1 MTEKNGK
8 VQSKR
13 NIRKTIRRKRL
24 AYFEVLLVVFI
35 LMLFLTAHYLHTI
48 DDLSETMIWMGEH
61 VDNLITDFVLYSAI
75 FLTFILLVLVINRNF
90 NLKKRKVRS

>member
-1 MTEKNGK
+1 M
-8 VQSKR
+8 
-13 NIRKTIRRKRL
+13 

-90 NLKKRKVRS
+90 NLKKRKVRR